1 MAEEGKVTKE
11 VIERL
16 TARIDELEK
25 KLAEKKKKD
34 EEKETKEKDTMK
46 KVTDSISDTT
56 SDFFKE
62 SGNLLRGVVDASVEA
77 IKEAANALS
86 SVSDETDKE
95 GMGEIP
101 AAFVSVLRRTA
112 DVQKKTIDK
121 FEESYK
127 KEKKDD

>member
-25 KLAEKKKKD
+25 KLAEKEKKD
-34 EEKETKEKDTMK
+34 RKKETKEKDKTK
-46 KVTDSISDTT
+46 KVADSISETT

-62 SGNLLRGVVDASVEA
+62 SGKLLRGVVDASVEA

-86 SVSDETDKE
+86 SLSDETDKE
-95 GMGEIP
+95 GLGEIP

>member
-16 TARIDELEK
+16 TARIDKLEK
-25 KLAEKKKKD
+25 KLAEKDKK
-34 EEKETKEKDTMK
+34 KETKEKDTVK
-46 KVTDSISDTT
+46 KVTDSITDTT

-62 SGNLLRGVVDASVEA
+62 SGNLLRGAFDASVEA

>member
-16 TARIDELEK
+16 TARIDKLEK
-25 KLAEKKKKD
+25 KLAEKDKK
-34 EEKETKEKDTMK
+34 KETKEKDTMK

-56 SDFFKE
+56 NDFFKE